1 MMKNNIY
8 GVLGVEAINSNWNA
22 DFDGMPK
29 EDGLGNI
36 KGSPYSLQYCIKRL
50 WELRGEKILGLKSV
64 DEKTGKIFTL
74 EGKFNSIST
83 VNIKK
88 EQSILQGLLECRD
101 VKNFGV
107 VYAVSKVNLGVQ
119 GVVQIQDG
127 MNKFDGTI
135 INSET
140 ILSPFVNS
148 NKDTNGMTT
157 NGVRVTINEAHYL
170 YPLTIMPSLLE
181 DYTEEDYEDFKN
193 TSLKAVTLYN
203 SKSKSG
209 CKNEFG
215 LFVKVKEEYN
225 YILAL
230 GDLSQYITIDKKDN
244 KIIYDLTE
252 LSKLLND
259 CEEKI
264 ESIEIYYRSVRND
277 IEGLEL
283 GNVNLKKF
291 DIITGKEL

>member
-8 GVLGVEAINSNWNA
+8 GVIGVEAINSNWNA

-29 EDGLGNI
+29 EDGLGRI
-36 KGSPYSLQYCIKRL
+36 KGSPYALQYCIKRL
-50 WELRGEKILGLKSV
+50 WESKGEKILGLKGV
-64 DEKTGKIFTL
+64 DDKTGKILTL
-74 EGKFNSIST
+74 EGKFNSIS
-83 VNIKK
+83 NADIKK

-107 VYAVSKVNLGVQ
+107 VYAVSKVNLGIQ
-119 GVVQIQDG
+119 GVIQIQDG

-135 INSET
+135 VNTET

-157 NGVRVTINEAHYL
+157 NGVRVTVNEAHYL
-170 YPLTIMPSLLE
+170 YPLTIMPSLLD

-203 SKSKSG
+203 SKAKSG
-209 CKNEFG
+209 CKNDFG
-215 LFVKVKEEYN
+215 LFVKVKEGYN

-230 GDLSQYITIDKKDN
+230 GDLSEYITVIKEDN
-244 KIIYDLTE
+244 VVIHN
-252 LSKLLND
+252 LSKLSNLLND
-259 CEEKI
+259 CSDKI
-264 ESIEIYYRSVRND
+264 ESVEVYYKSIKNK

-283 GNVNLKKF
+283 NNISLKKF
-291 DIITGKEL
+291 DIVTGKEL